1 MTAQINHEYLA
12 AKYAEIIK
20 RTAID
25 IKADPV
31 KILELKHGDIVLLG
45 EVLLEVEESHFADEE
60 DERIYLTTLDSRTSE
75 YHNSKG
81 VYQEFIKHL
90 RSLSL
95 AAMMTR
101 HRMKRVIE
109 SGEYTIG

>member
-1 MTAQINHEYLA
+1 MTAQTNHEYLA
-12 AKYAEIIK
+12 SKYAEIIK

-60 DERIYLTTLDSRTSE
+60 DERIYLTTLDSRISE
-75 YHNSKG
+75 YYKSNG
-81 VYQEFIKHL
+81 VYQDFIKHMRGL
-90 RSLSL
+90 DHAS
-95 AAMMTR
+95 MMTR
-101 HRMKRVIE
+101 HKMKRVIE
-109 SGEYTIG
+109 SGEYTIS